1 MATDVFRIQGVVEL
15 VADRAHRTLVTFQ
28 RTVTQS
34 AGTMR
39 SAFAGLDRAI
49 GSFAAAFT
57 GLQFQKLAGAFVS
70 ASIKAETF
78 RTQLNLIIKDQQKI
92 NNLISF
98 VEQYEAKT
106 PFNLPELQKATVLF
120 TKLTKVRDESLT
132 KVPEYLKLA
141 AEMSAIFDKPLEK
154 ATEGLFK
161 TFSGSALGLT
171 ILRNNFAITKAELQK
186 FGVAFDNSGRIKNFS
201 QQIDVVEQAIR
212 KIIMNLSGMKL
223 AEARSFTLAGRIEK
237 LGSEVYR
244 TARIFGDV
252 MAPYVGTVIDR
263 LVDLQQALQQMSPE
277 MKFLV
282 ATITGLGAALGTLIL
297 TFGPVLYFFSMGVQ
311 GLMAF
316 GQGAAYAGG
325 AAGLGVL
332 TAGLRTLL
340 TMNIVTALSGMAA
353 LLTSIPLRLATGA
366 GGAVAAFTAVSN
378 AITLATFQAGSL
390 AGGIALIAS
399 NLAQLKISAPL
410 ATGLLRTGLY
420 GVGAAAAYVL
430 SQLQKITAWQNQ
442 ANQEDE
448 NTLAAQEVK
457 KYTAALGLAESLSG
471 RTREK
476 PTGPAVTGSASLDAE
491 ASTAAAALRTPK
503 MEAIMDKVGGSKGI
517 REQIKII
524 QDSRK
529 AQQNRLGIQET
540 FTGENWVDWIMGA
553 SKTQSEKDQQA
564 KGVIEKLFERDPET
578 QKRQWQTLSK
588 SYGFESPTPQAEYQ
602 KIKEREATR
611 TAMNSPEFVGG
622 AKRAEEALKYYKEL
636 LPVAE
641 KLERTFT
648 GMDLASATARFEE
661 LKRDERLD
669 KQSVETTVKEL
680 VELRKNGYDSQGRLK
695 QQYAELDKKIEM
707 EIFKYAD
714 KLMNEKHAKIEAQS
728 AIESAKGEMTIGR
741 ELELIQLKQKAI
753 QESADQSG
761 VLTEKMMAEYNK
773 LYVEE
778 LKLRHQVVK
787 ERRAA
792 EIEVTRITKGEHAAK
807 LAILNDETKEKKKAG
822 WAMADITKWRVQR
835 ELEIERDRLEGI
847 REIER
852 QITDIKTQ
860 AEQARVEAAREAAE
874 WSYNRGGSFAGYM
887 GETADADAAED
898 ARAREARDRA
908 KEDIEA
914 RAMTEVEV
922 AKNKTKII
930 EAIEQQYREQQA
942 ARDAARERRNT
953 EMMEKEKQRQAEIT
967 IGNAEADAAR
977 NQSDIEIL
985 RQQQEKGLDV
995 HDQIVQRLREQY
1007 QLEVAII
1014 VAKAEAEKI
1023 GKSAEQQAIID
1034 KQTKQAVLE
1043 VTRRQTEEMQ
1053 KQLDIKKQE
1062 DNARKNK
1069 MFFKG
1074 GHMSWEEMQELDKER
1089 EAESRRKYENMVNKD
1104 RLRGGGML
1112 GGKSMQDAANK
1123 LGVPGELQAQAF
1135 RVIVPPV
1142 KVEPIQINGTFTL
1155 VDSYGNK
1162 QTVRTQTSTEKK
1174 NEDTKSQTNQ
1184 KGKNVL

>member
-28 RTVTQS
+28 RTVVQS

-106 PFNLPELQKATVLF
+106 PFNLPELQRATVLF
-120 TKLTKVRDESLT
+120 TKLTKVRDESIS

-252 MAPYVGTVIDR
+252 MAPYVGTVLDR
-263 LVDLQQALQQMSPE
+263 LVDLQQALQRMSPE
-277 MKFLV
+277 LKFLV
-282 ATITGLGAALGTLIL
+282 ATITGFGAAMGTLIL

-340 TMNIVTALSGMAA
+340 TMNIVTALSGVAS
-353 LLTSIPLRLATGA
+353 LLLSIPLRLATGA

-390 AGGIALIAS
+390 AGGIALIIT
-399 NLAQLKISAPL
+399 NLGQLKISATL

-420 GVGAAAAYVL
+420 GVGAAAIYVL
-430 SQLQKITAWQNQ
+430 SQLQKITAWQMQ

-457 KYTAALGLAESLSG
+457 KYTAALSLAESLSG
-471 RTREK
+471 KTK
-476 PTGPAVTGSASLDAE
+476 GGNIGPMPVGGSASLDAE
-491 ASTAAAALRTPK
+491 SAAATAMRTPQ
-503 MEAIMDKVGGSKGI
+503 MEATLDRVGGSKGI

-524 QDSRK
+524 EDSRK

-540 FTGENWVDWIMGA
+540 FTGENWVDWLMGA

-564 KGVIEKLFERDPET
+564 KGVIEKLMERDPVT
-578 QKRQWQTLSK
+578 QKRQWQSLAK

-611 TAMNSPEFVGG
+611 TAMNSPDFVGG
-622 AKRAEEALKYYKEL
+622 AARAEEALKYYKEL

-641 KLERTFT
+641 KLERAFT

-680 VELRKNGYDSQGRLK
+680 VELRKNGYDAQGRLK

-714 KLMNEKHAKIEAQS
+714 KLMNEKHAKLEAQS
-728 AIESAKGEMTIGR
+728 AIESAKGEMTVAR

-778 LKLRHQVVK
+778 LKLRQQVAK
-787 ERRAA
+787 ERRSA

-807 LAILNDETKEKKKAG
+807 LAMLNDETREKKKAG

-835 ELEIERDRLEGI
+835 ELEIERDRVEGI

-852 QITDIKTQ
+852 QITDMHAQ
-860 AEQARVEAAREAAE
+860 ASQDRVNAARDAAE
-874 WSYNRGGSFAGYM
+874 WSYNRGGSFGALTGAI
-887 GETADADAAED
+887 GAADKEED
-898 ARAREARDRA
+898 QRAREARDRA
-908 KEDIEA
+908 REDIET
-914 RAMTEVEV
+914 RATTEIEV
-922 AKNKTKII
+922 AKNKQKLLA
-930 EAIEQQYREQQA
+930 AIEQQYREQQA
-942 ARDAARERRNT
+942 ARDQARRRRDT
-953 EMMEKEKQRQAEIT
+953 ELEEKEQQRKAEIN
-967 IGNAEADAAR
+967 ISSSELEVA
-977 NQSDIEIL
+977 
-985 RQQQEKGLDV
+985 RQQTALEALREQQAQGVDV
-995 HDQIVQRLREQY
+995 HNQIVQLLREQY
-1007 QLEVAII
+1007 QMEMAII
-1014 VAKAEAEKI
+1014 IAKAEAEKI
-1023 GKSAEQQAIID
+1023 GKSAEQQALID

-1043 VTRRQTEEMQ
+1043 LTRRQTEEMQ
-1053 KQLDIKKQE
+1053 KQLDMKKQE
-1062 DNARKNK
+1062 ESAKKNK
-1069 MFFKG
+1069 MFFQG
-1074 GHMSWEEMQELDKER
+1074 GHMTWEQMQELDKER
-1089 EAESRRKYENMVNKD
+1089 NEESRRKYENMVNKE
-1104 RLRGGGML
+1104 RQRQYGPG
-1112 GGKSMQDAANK
+1112 SRSAAEAASK
-1123 LGVPGELQAQAF
+1123 LGVPGELRQSTIF
-1135 RVIVPPV
+1135 IPPV

-1155 VDSYGNK
+1155 VDAYGNK
-1162 QTVRTQTSTEKK
+1162 QTIRTQTSTEKK

>member
-1 MATDVFRIQGVVEL
+1 
-15 VADRAHRTLVTFQ
+15 
-28 RTVTQS
+28 
-34 AGTMR
+34 MR

-78 RTQLNLIIKDQQKI
+78 RTQLNLIVKDQQKI

-120 TKLTKVRDESLT
+120 TKLTKVRDESIT

-212 KIIMNLSGMKL
+212 KIIMGLSGMKL

-263 LVDLQQALQQMSPE
+263 LVDLQQALQKMSPE

-282 ATITGLGAALGTLIL
+282 ATVVGFGAALGTLIL
-297 TFGPVLYFFSMGVQ
+297 TFGPVIYFFSMGVQ
-311 GLMAF
+311 GLMMF
-316 GQGAAYAGG
+316 GRAAGAAAGPT
-325 AAGLGVL
+325 GLGAL
-332 TAGLRTLL
+332 TLGIRSLL
-340 TMNIVTALSGMAA
+340 LMNVTTALSGMAA
-353 LLTSIPLRLATGA
+353 LLSSIPLRLAAGA
-366 GGAVAAFTAVSN
+366 GGAVSAFTAISN
-378 AITLATFQAGSL
+378 AITLAMLQTGSL
-390 AGGIALIAS
+390 AGGIALIAT
-399 NLAQLKISAPL
+399 NLGQMRISASL
-410 ATGLLRTGLY
+410 AMGLLRTGLY
-420 GVGAAAAYVL
+420 GVGAAAIYAL
-430 SQLQKITAWQNQ
+430 SQLQKITAWQTQ

-457 KYTAALGLAESLSG
+457 KYADAIALADSLSG
-471 RTREK
+471 KTK
-476 PTGPAVTGSASLDAE
+476 GGNIGPMPIGGASLDAE
-491 ASTAAAALRTPK
+491 SAAATAMRTPQ
-503 MEAIMDKVGGSKGI
+503 MEATLDKVGGSKGI
-517 REQIKII
+517 REQIRII
-524 QDSRK
+524 KDSRK

-540 FTGENWVDWIMGA
+540 FTGENWLDWVMGA

-578 QKRQWQTLSK
+578 QKRQWKSLSK
-588 SYGFESPTPQAEYQ
+588 SYGFDSPTPQAEYQ
-602 KIKEREATR
+602 KIKQREETR
-611 TAMNSPEFVGG
+611 AAMNSPDFVGG
-622 AKRAEEALKYYKEL
+622 AARAEEALTYYEEL

-641 KLERTFT
+641 KLERAFT
-648 GMDLASATARFEE
+648 GMDLASATARFDE

-680 VELRKNGYDSQGRLK
+680 TELRKNGYDSQGKLK

-714 KLMNEKHAKIEAQS
+714 KLMGEKHAKIEAQS
-728 AIESAKGEMTIGR
+728 AIEAAKGEMTVTR

-753 QESADQSG
+753 QEAADQSG
-761 VLTEKMMAEYNK
+761 VLTDKMKAEANK

-778 LKLRHQVVK
+778 IKLRHQVVK
-787 ERRAA
+787 ERRGA
-792 EIEVTRITKGEHAAK
+792 EIEITRITKGEHAAK
-807 LAILNDETKEKKKAG
+807 LAILNDETKEKKRAG
-822 WAMADITKWRVQR
+822 WAQADIAKWRARR
-835 ELEIERDRLEGI
+835 EIEIERDRVEAV

-852 QITDIKTQ
+852 QITDIKAQ
-860 AEQARVEAAREAAE
+860 ANQTRVEAAREAAE
-874 WSYNRGGSFAGYM
+874 WSYNRGGSFGGYM
-887 GETADADAAED
+887 GEVTASDAEED
-898 ARAREARDRA
+898 ARARQERDRA
-908 KEDIEA
+908 KEDIET
-914 RAMTEVEV
+914 RATTEVDV
-922 AKNKTKII
+922 AKNKTKIL
-930 EAIEQQYREQQA
+930 EAIDQRYREQQSTREA
-942 ARDAARERRNT
+942 ARGRRDT
-953 EMMEKEKQRQAEIT
+953 EMMEREKQRQAEIT

-977 NQSDIEIL
+977 NQSDIEML

-995 HDQIVQRLREQY
+995 HEQIVQRLREQY

-1014 VAKAEAEKI
+1014 IAKAEAEKI
-1023 GKSAEQQAIID
+1023 GKSVEQQAIID
-1034 KQTKQAVLE
+1034 KQAKQAVLE

-1062 DNARKNK
+1062 DNAKKNK

-1074 GHMSWEEMQELDKER
+1074 GHMTWEEMQELDKER

-1104 RLRGGGML
+1104 RMRGGGML
-1112 GGKSMQDAANK
+1112 GGKTMQDAANK

-1155 VDSYGNK
+1155 VDTYGNK
-1162 QTVRTQTSTEKK
+1162 QTTRVQTSTEKK

>member
-1 MATDVFRIQGVVEL
+1 
-15 VADRAHRTLVTFQ
+15 
-28 RTVTQS
+28 
-34 AGTMR
+34 MR
-39 SAFAGLDRAI
+39 SAFAGLDHAI

-132 KVPEYLKLA
+132 KVPEYIKLA

-201 QQIDVVEQAIR
+201 QQVDVVEQAIR

-282 ATITGLGAALGTLIL
+282 ATVTGFGAALGTLIL

-325 AAGLGVL
+325 VGGLGALTLGLRSLMTMNVPVVLGMLLTQLRGIGVLLAAGNSVGAVSGFNLLSGAISLAILQTGSLLG
-332 TAGLRTLL
+332 ALRLIIVD
-340 TMNIVTALSGMAA
+340 TMRMGMAA
-353 LLTSIPLRLATGA
+353 VSSATLFRAGLYSVA
-366 GGAVAAFTAVSN
+366 GGA
-378 AITLATFQAGSL
+378 IYL
-390 AGGIALIAS
+390 
-399 NLAQLKISAPL
+399 
-410 ATGLLRTGLY
+410 
-420 GVGAAAAYVL
+420 L
-430 SQLQKITAWQNQ
+430 SQLQKITAWQSQ

-448 NTLAAQEVK
+448 NVLAGQDPK
-457 KYTAALGLAESLSG
+457 KYRKALELADQLSG
-471 RTREK
+471 NKRQGNI
-476 PTGPAVTGSASLDAE
+476 GPVQMGGASLDAE
-491 ASTAAAALRTPK
+491 AAAATALRTPQ

-524 QDSRK
+524 EDNRK
-529 AQQNRLGIQET
+529 AMQNRLGIQDT
-540 FTGENWVDWIMGA
+540 FREGDENWTNWITGA
-553 SKTQSEKDQQA
+553 SKTQADA
-564 KGVIEKLFERDPET
+564 D
-578 QKRQWQTLSK
+578 
-588 SYGFESPTPQAEYQ
+588 A
-602 KIKEREATR
+602 ATR
-611 TAMNSPEFVGG
+611 RQLKNKAFIRGGQNTPEELAELAQIKQREETRKAMGSKDFVGG
-622 AKRAEEALKYYKEL
+622 AARAEEALKYYKEL

-641 KLERTFT
+641 KLERAFT

-761 VLTEKMMAEYNK
+761 VLTEKMVAEYNK

-807 LAILNDETKEKKKAG
+807 LAMLNDETREKKKAG

-835 ELEIERDRLEGI
+835 ELEIERDRVEGI

-852 QITDIKTQ
+852 QITDMHAQ
-860 AEQARVEAAREAAE
+860 ASQDRVNTAREAAE
-874 WSYNRGGSFAGYM
+874 WSYSRGGSFGDLTGAIGA
-887 GETADADAAED
+887 ADKEED
-898 ARAREARDRA
+898 QRAREARDRA
-908 KEDIEA
+908 REDIET
-914 RAMTEVEV
+914 RATTEIEV
-922 AKNKTKII
+922 AKNKQKLLA
-930 EAIEQQYREQQA
+930 AIEQQYREQQA
-942 ARDAARERRNT
+942 ARDQARRRRDT
-953 EMMEKEKQRQAEIT
+953 ELEEKEQQRKAEIN
-967 IGNAEADAAR
+967 ISSSELEVA
-977 NQSDIEIL
+977 
-985 RQQQEKGLDV
+985 RQQTALEVLREQQAQGADV
-995 HDQIVQRLREQY
+995 HNQIVQLLREQY
-1007 QLEVAII
+1007 QMEMAII
-1014 VAKAEAEKI
+1014 IAKAEAEKI
-1023 GKSAEQQAIID
+1023 GKSAEQQALID

-1043 VTRRQTEEMQ
+1043 LTRRQTEEMQ
-1053 KQLDIKKQE
+1053 KQLDMKNQE
-1062 DNARKNK
+1062 ESAKKNK
-1069 MFFKG
+1069 MFFQG
-1074 GHMSWEEMQELDKER
+1074 GHMTWEQMQELDKER
-1089 EAESRRKYENMVNKD
+1089 AEESRRKYENMVNKD
-1104 RLRGGGML
+1104 RIRGGGML

-1123 LGVPGELQAQAF
+1123 LGVPGELQTQAF

>member
-1 MATDVFRIQGVVEL
+1 
-15 VADRAHRTLVTFQ
+15 
-28 RTVTQS
+28 
-34 AGTMR
+34 MR

-106 PFNLPELQKATVLF
+106 PFNLPELQRATVLF

-282 ATITGLGAALGTLIL
+282 ATITGLGAAMGTLVL

-316 GQGAAYAGG
+316 GTAAATAGG

-332 TAGLRTLL
+332 TAGIRTLL
-340 TMNIVTALSGMAA
+340 TLNVPAFLGSLLTGLPALTRAVGGGAVGAFNALSG
-353 LLTSIPLRLATGA
+353 S
-366 GGAVAAFTAVSN
+366 
-378 AITLATFQAGSL
+378 ITLATLQAGSL
-390 AGGIALIAS
+390 LGGIRLIITDVIRMGMTAVSSATLFRAGLYSVAGGAIYL
-399 NLAQLKISAPL
+399 
-410 ATGLLRTGLY
+410 
-420 GVGAAAAYVL
+420 L

-448 NTLAAQEVK
+448 NVLAGQDPK
-457 KYTAALGLAESLSG
+457 KYRKALELADQLSG
-471 RTREK
+471 NK
-476 PTGPAVTGSASLDAE
+476 KQGNIGPVQTGGASLDAE
-491 ASTAAAALRTPK
+491 AAAATALRTPQ

-524 QDSRK
+524 EDNRRAMQS
-529 AQQNRLGIQET
+529 RLGIQDT
-540 FTGENWVDWIMGA
+540 FREGDENWTNWITGA
-553 SKTQSEKDQQA
+553 SKTQAEEDQRTLRKYQMYKMNQGSNTPEQLKEIARIKQSEETRKAMGSKD
-564 KGVIEKLFERDPET
+564 
-578 QKRQWQTLSK
+578 
-588 SYGFESPTPQAEYQ
+588 
-602 KIKEREATR
+602 
-611 TAMNSPEFVGG
+611 FVGG
-622 AKRAEEALKYYKEL
+622 SARAEEALKYYKEL

-641 KLERTFT
+641 KLERAFT

-714 KLMNEKHAKIEAQS
+714 KLMSEKHAKLEAQS
-728 AIESAKGEMTIGR
+728 AIESAKGEMTVAR

-778 LKLRHQVVK
+778 LKLRQQVVK
-787 ERRAA
+787 ERRSA

-807 LAILNDETKEKKKAG
+807 LAMLNDETREKKKAG

-835 ELEIERDRLEGI
+835 ELEIERDRVEGI

-852 QITDIKTQ
+852 QITDMHAQ
-860 AEQARVEAAREAAE
+860 ASQDRVNAAREAAE
-874 WSYNRGGSFAGYM
+874 WSYNRGGSFGDLM
-887 GETADADAAED
+887 GAIGAADKEED
-898 ARAREARDRA
+898 QRAREARDRA
-908 KEDIEA
+908 REDIET
-914 RAMTEVEV
+914 RATTEIEV
-922 AKNKTKII
+922 AKNKQKLLA
-930 EAIEQQYREQQA
+930 AIEQQYREQQA
-942 ARDAARERRNT
+942 ARDQARRRRDT
-953 EMMEKEKQRQAEIT
+953 ELEEKEQQRKAEIN
-967 IGNAEADAAR
+967 ISSSELEVA
-977 NQSDIEIL
+977 
-985 RQQQEKGLDV
+985 RQQTALEVLREQQAQGVDV
-995 HDQIVQRLREQY
+995 HNQIVQLLREQY
-1007 QLEVAII
+1007 QMEMAII
-1014 VAKAEAEKI
+1014 IAKAEAEKI
-1023 GKSAEQQAIID
+1023 GKSAEQQALID

-1043 VTRRQTEEMQ
+1043 LTRRQTEEMQ
-1053 KQLDIKKQE
+1053 KQLDMKKQE
-1062 DNARKNK
+1062 ESAKKNK
-1069 MFFKG
+1069 MFFQG
-1074 GHMSWEEMQELDKER
+1074 GHMTWEQMQELDKER
-1089 EAESRRKYENMVNKD
+1089 AEESRRKYENMVNKE
-1104 RLRGGGML
+1104 RQRQYGPG
-1112 GGKSMQDAANK
+1112 SRSAAEAASK
-1123 LGVPGELQAQAF
+1123 LGVPGELRQSTIF
-1135 RVIVPPV
+1135 IPPV

-1155 VDSYGNK
+1155 VDAYGNK
-1162 QTVRTQTSTEKK
+1162 QTIRTQTSTEKK